1 MRRKSEAVLRFES
14 NDDGLPK
21 VVRAYRDRYRA
32 ISQVLDDNLK
42 ILTAV
47 HQDLL
52 KLSEGDSQG
61 REGDYTS
68 ENILRALIVQHLEG
82 LPFRDAVIRIGSEP
96 FLQDFTRMR
105 KRPVMDYSFLDKC
118 FLAIAPTTWKRV
130 NELLGQY
137 GVAEEAVSTNVI
149 RTDTTVVESN
159 IHYPTDASLLWD
171 TWRVASRLLKRAME
185 IVPGCCLHRLHDRKI
200 KRLYLYVTRYMPS
213 KSASRQ
219 RKVKASFRT
228 LIERTEWI
236 VAVAEEF
243 WAIQAGSRGHSA
255 LAAVALELQA
265 YLPAMKKVVAAARR
279 AQVDGETVPARERVF
294 SLFEQHT
301 ELIKRGR
308 REKPVEFGHKVL
320 LCESAEKFITDY
332 AVYAQQ
338 EADCELT
345 ESVIDRHHLHLPVE
359 RRGAASPV
367 LRGLRL
373 RPAPPDGRQHR
384 QHDQRSRDRLD
395 PRDAPGPRRE
405 PDEDRL
411 PRRHAHR
418 GRLERR
424 LRDDPRLRVLRR
436 PQHLRERPGSLDR
449 RDPDGRGF
457 GVDPRR
463 RSLRPCVCDHPL
475 AQPAELPEQLL
486 EPHGVPL
493 RLPERGELLL
503 ASE

>member
-1 MRRKSEAVLRFES
+1 MRRKKEAVLCFES

-21 VVRAYRDRYRA
+21 VVRDYRERYRA
-32 ISQVLDDNLK
+32 ISQVLDDNPI
-42 ILTAV
+42 ILSAV
-47 HQDLL
+47 HRDIL

-68 ENILRALIVQHLEG
+68 ENIFRALIVQHIEG
-82 LPFRDAVIRIGSEP
+82 LPFRDAVIRIGSDP
-96 FLQDFTRMR
+96 FLQDFLRMR

-118 FLAIAPTTWKRV
+118 FLTIEPKTWKKV

-137 GVAEEAVSTNVI
+137 GVAEDMVHTNVI

-185 IVPGCCLHRLHDRKI
+185 IVPGCCPHRLHDRKV

-219 RKVKASFRT
+219 RKVKGSFRT
-228 LIERTEWI
+228 LIERTDWI

-243 WAIQAGSRGHSA
+243 CTIQAGSRGHAA

-265 YLPAMKKVVAAARR
+265 YLPAMKTVVSTARR
-279 AQVDGETVPARERVF
+279 AQVDGETVPACERVF

-308 REKPVEFGHKVL
+308 RQKPVEFGHKVL

-332 AVYAQQ
+332 EVYEKQ

-345 ESVIDRHHLHLPVE
+345 ESVIKRHEKLFGE
-359 RRGAASPV
+359 RPEVLAADKGFCPAEAKFKELAEQVDMLAIPKRMRDFVDKV
-367 LRGLRL
+367 LVHWQAFRAGIEGTISGLKRAFRL
-373 RPAPPDGRQHR
+373 IRCFFCGF
-384 QHDQRSRDRLD
+384 RSFSSAVGLGVFCHNLIVL
-395 PRDAPGPRRE
+395 AEHE
-405 PDEDRL
+405 PD
-411 PRRHAHR
+411 
-418 GRLERR
+418 
-424 LRDDPRLRVLRR
+424 
-436 PQHLRERPGSLDR
+436 
-449 RDPDGRGF
+449 
-457 GVDPRR
+457 
-463 RSLRPCVCDHPL
+463 
-475 AQPAELPEQLL
+475 
-486 EPHGVPL
+486 
-493 RLPERGELLL
+493 
-503 ASE
+503 